1 MLPACVQCADSTII
15 IMFWLLPEVL
25 AVTIHGGYA
34 PTNIT
39 SVNLILYE
47 PLSSLCGF

>member
-34 PTNIT
+34 QPLETLQ
-39 SVNLILYE
+39 VLI
-47 PLSSLCGF
+47 